1 MKIKVL
7 DTTLRDGEQ
16 TPGVALTLD
25 DKIAIAQK
33 LDEIGVDIIEAGAAI
48 TSNGERECLKRI
60 SELGLNAEI
69 ASFARTVVKDVD
81 LAIDNGVDCVFLVL
95 PTSDTH
101 IRDKLNTNREDLLK
115 RMNECILHV
124 KERGAKVD
132 LCCEDG
138 SRTSVDFLK
147 TVLERAQTFGADR
160 FTVADTVGVM
170 TPFEISPI
178 FSELSKVAKIPLGV
192 HCHNDLGMAVANTI
206 SAVRSGAT
214 VVNVTANGL
223 GERAGN
229 APLEETAVALNLKLG
244 YETNI
249 QLSKLQELSKFVEKT
264 TKIPLAHNKPI
275 VGKNAFSHEAGI
287 HVDGILKNPSTYE
300 AINPALVG
308 AKRLFVLGKQT
319 GVHSVKNMLNELKI
333 NASEEQILTIFKKV
347 KEIGDKGKHVT
358 SVDLENLAN
367 DVMGRQKKELVKVN
381 ELVAVCGN
389 KFTPTASVKMSING
403 KELITSGT
411 GTGPVD
417 AAMNAIMNATK
428 NISFQLLEYHV
439 DSISGGTDAVV
450 RVEVKVSSSGKIV
463 SAQGTESDIVLASV
477 SAFVN
482 ALNTIANLNA

>member
-1 MKIKVL
+1 MRIKVL

-16 TPGVALTLD
+16 TPGVALTVD
-25 DKIAIAQK
+25 SKIAIAQK

-60 SELGLNAEI
+60 SELGLKAEI

-81 LAIDNGVDCVFLVL
+81 LAIDNGVDCVFLVA

-101 IRDKLNTNREDLLK
+101 IKDKLNTSRESLLK
-115 RMNECILHV
+115 MMEECIVHA
-124 KERGAKVD
+124 KERGVMID

-138 SRTSVDFLK
+138 SRTQLDFLK
-147 TVLERAQTFGADR
+147 TVLERAQACGADR

-178 FSELSKVAKIPLGV
+178 FSELSKSAKIPLGV

-206 SAVRSGAT
+206 SAVKSGAT
-214 VVNVTANGL
+214 VINVTVNGL

-229 APLEETAVALNLKLG
+229 APLEEIAVALNLKFG

-249 QLSKLQELSKFVEKT
+249 NLLKLQELSKFVERV

-300 AINPALVG
+300 AINPEMVG

-319 GVHSVKNMLNELKI
+319 GMHSVKNMLEELKI
-333 NASEEQILTIFKKV
+333 DANDEQILGIFKKV

-358 SVDLENLAN
+358 SVDLENIAN
-367 DVMGRQKKELVKVN
+367 DLLGRQKKELIKIS

-389 KFTPTASVKMSING
+389 KFTPTASVKMSIDG

-450 RVEVKVSSSGKIV
+450 RVEVKVTGNGKIV
-463 SAQGTESDIVLASV
+463 TAQGIESDIVLASV

-482 ALNTIANLNA
+482 ALNSIAAA